1 MTHFKFLQLFY
12 NKLLHFLQILN
23 FAAHC
28 IVVLDRGSRGWSN
41 SAEINVKS
49 PVLRWQLT
57 QIFLGVDFPP
67 RFQSIPPN
75 WNWTLTSAFLTV
87 ECSLPNGKE
96 EIERERR
103 TPIHQNH
110 HFNHNILTDPDVC
123 CCLAPTLTNEM
134 AWQYTVLLNILK
146 GARY

>member
-12 NKLLHFLQILN
+12 KKLLHFLQILN

-96 EIERERR
+96 EIEREELPSIKIIISII
-103 TPIHQNH
+103 T
-110 HFNHNILTDPDVC
+110 FWLTLMC
-123 CCLAPTLTNEM
+123 AA
-134 AWQYTVLLNILK
+134 AWLLLLRMRWHGSTQCFVNILK